1 MRGGIFMYIKS
12 PCNWVGNKYKHL
24 DKINKI
30 VGGREYERVIE
41 PFMGTGNIIL
51 NINTP
56 TKICIGNDN
65 ISLLPKLYSYIMDN
79 DFNYNLEELNEIIEP
94 WNRFAD
100 KEDYYVFRNYWNSKY
115 TNNVYDKNFVY
126 ETVLLLKMCS
136 NSMVRFN
143 KKGEF
148 NQGFRGLAK
157 GKTEF
162 FTNNMKFNI
171 ITQLNSLATTLN
183 SRNYGFMVGDFK
195 EILKETT
202 ENDLVILDPP
212 YILRTDMYDTNFTKE
227 DDDFLIDFLANT
239 KSDFLYFNYLES
251 NGVINKKIND
261 LFGSPKHEFLRFEN
275 ISNKTMA
282 GQGRKSTKKV
292 KEVIIT
298 NIGEDDKN
306 E

>member
-1 MRGGIFMYIKS
+1 MYIKS

-24 DKINKI
+24 DKINEI
-30 VGGREYERVIE
+30 VGGKEYERVIE
-41 PFMGTGNIIL
+41 PFMGTGNILL

-56 TKICIGNDN
+56 AKVYIGNDN
-65 ISLLPKLYSYIMDN
+65 ISLVPKLYSFMVDN
-79 DFNYNLEELNEIIEP
+79 DFKYDLEELEDIIKA
-94 WNRFAD
+94 WNSFSD

-115 TNNVYDKNFVY
+115 SNNAYDKDFVY

-148 NQGFRGLAK
+148 NQGFRGLAL
-157 GKTEF
+157 GKIEF
-162 FTNNMKFNI
+162 FSNNMKDNI
-171 ITQLNSLATTLN
+171 ITQLNSLTTALN
-183 SRNYGFMVGDFK
+183 SRNYGFMVEDFK
-195 EILKETT
+195 VALKETT
-202 ENDLVILDPP
+202 ENDLIILDPP
-212 YILRTDMYDTNFTKE
+212 YILRTDMYDMNFTEE
-227 DDDFLIDFLANT
+227 DDAFLTDFLANT

-251 NGVINKKIND
+251 NGVINKKMND
-261 LFGSPKHEFLRFEN
+261 LFGSSKHEFLRFEN

-282 GQGRKSTKKV
+282 GQGRRGTKKV